1 MQIQINEHIQQEI
14 FKQQEI
20 FNMEEK
26 VTLVVKG
33 VYTPEAYKEA
43 LDNVTIPFEDNQKK
57 AVKQLSR
64 AIGISASD
72 IVKAIKYFVYDRG
85 LIITNHQSQGEAL

>member
-1 MQIQINEHIQQEI
+1 MQIQKNEHIQL
-14 FKQQEI
+14 EI

-33 VYTPEAYKEA
+33 VYTPEVYKEA
-43 LDNVTIPFEDNQKK
+43 LDKVHLPLEENQKK
-57 AVKQLSR
+57 AFKQLSQ

-72 IVKAIKYFVYDRG
+72 IVKAILYFVYDRN
-85 LIITNHQSQGEAL
+85 LVITNPQKLQE